1 MTKIIYTNYMNTR
14 DLKSLSKSQLIH
26 LLLKQNLEIQTMLQA
41 NQQQPHTPPTTHNV
55 F

>member
-1 MTKIIYTNYMNTR
+1 MTEKIIYTNYMNTR

-26 LLLKQNLEIQTMLQA
+26 LLLKQ
-41 NQQQPHTPPTTHNV
+41 QPHTPPTTHNV